1 VHSLLPTLKVLR
13 NATEG
18 CMHIVDIPRTNLTDE
33 APVGQVRP
41 QRAVWSKPEVRRL
54 AMSEAE
60 TGVSIHFDASEGF
73 S

>member
-1 VHSLLPTLKVLR
+1 
-13 NATEG
+13 
-18 CMHIVDIPRTNLTDE
+18 MHIVDIPRTNLTDE
-33 APVGQVRP
+33 APVGHVRP